1 MMTPMLRVMLVLV
14 SFGTL
19 FLMMRKIRQAKVQI
33 EAAIY
38 WVIVALMLVVFSIF
52 PKSADFLAH
61 LAGVYSTANFLF
73 LFVIFLLIIKVFY
86 MTIHISQLETKLKDL
101 VQRMALDEKMREEM
115 EAGPDLAAVGNENMF
130 RDNKES
136 GVE

>member
-115 EAGPDLAAVGNENMF
+115 EVGPDLAAVGDESMF
-130 RDNKES
+130 RGNKES

>member
-1 MMTPMLRVMLVLV
+1 MMTPMLRVMLILV

-33 EAAIY
+33 EASIY

-73 LFVIFLLIIKVFY
+73 LFVIFLLILKVFY

-101 VQRMALDEKMREEM
+101 VQRMALDEKMREDAGGIM
-115 EAGPDLAAVGNENMF
+115 EPKEESAGKNSREGRMEQDV
-130 RDNKES
+130 
-136 GVE
+136 

>member
-1 MMTPMLRVMLVLV
+1 MMTPMLRVMLILV

-33 EAAIY
+33 EASIY

-73 LFVIFLLIIKVFY
+73 LFVIFLLILKVFY

-101 VQRMALDEKMREEM
+101 VQRMALDEKMREDAGGIM
-115 EAGPDLAAVGNENMF
+115 EQEEESAGKNSREGRMEQDV
-130 RDNKES
+130 
-136 GVE
+136 

>member
-115 EAGPDLAAVGNENMF
+115 EDGPDLAAVGDESMF
-130 RDNKES
+130 RGNKES

>member
-115 EAGPDLAAVGNENMF
+115 EAGPDLAAVGDESMF
-130 RDNKES
+130 RGNKES

>member
-1 MMTPMLRVMLVLV
+1 MMTPMLRVMLILV

-33 EAAIY
+33 EASIY
-38 WVIVALMLVVFSIF
+38 WVIVALMLVVCSIF

-73 LFVIFLLIIKVFY
+73 LFVIFLLILKVFY

-101 VQRMALDEKMREEM
+101 VQRMALDEKMREDAGGIM
-115 EAGPDLAAVGNENMF
+115 EQEEESAGKNSREGRMEQDV
-130 RDNKES
+130 
-136 GVE
+136 

>member
-101 VQRMALDEKMREEM
+101 VQRMALDEKMREDM
-115 EAGPDLAAVGNENMF
+115 EAGLEMTAAGDENLS
-130 RDNKES
+130 RGNKES